1 MLDGPG
7 MFACGTTLGPRP
19 TKVDE
24 DESGADPPVRA
35 GPPGPALSSTS
46 RRGRRLRTRG
56 AAPPASL
63 TERVYRIRRS
73 CSLSGTPASKQGREC
88 DYRDRDAIADRIYR

>member
-56 AAPPASL
+56 CQVSRHGGQGSLMTWLTPRIPPEPPVAYGNSAERRAARKGA
-63 TERVYRIRRS
+63 R
-73 CSLSGTPASKQGREC
+73 
-88 DYRDRDAIADRIYR
+88 